1 MHQIQ
6 IQEEEDEPE
15 LYHEQQHNQNQS
27 EPFAEICR
35 DPPIV
40 VGSSVCGPHRW
51 TMYLWMSEW
60 LSVIPITTRT
70 LEISW
75 NTSTFTRAESILN
88 TN

>member
-40 VGSSVCGPHRW
+40 VGSSVCGPHR
-51 TMYLWMSEW
+51 
-60 LSVIPITTRT
+60 SVGVPVDVGVTVGYPDHH
-70 LEISW
+70 S
-75 NTSTFTRAESILN
+75 NTGN
-88 TN
+88 